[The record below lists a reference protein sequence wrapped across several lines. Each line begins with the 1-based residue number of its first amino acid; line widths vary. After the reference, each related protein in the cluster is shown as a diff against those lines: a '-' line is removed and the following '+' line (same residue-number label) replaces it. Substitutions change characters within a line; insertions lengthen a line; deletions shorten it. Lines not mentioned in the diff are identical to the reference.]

1 RDAWFRAR
9 EEYNNRKIDA
19 QYSEDPAVR
28 ERWNTVDEPLLRQ
41 LVEDA
46 ERDWRAKGY
55 KEEVERA
62 RGVEETLGAK
72 NPARIWEEWKTR
84 LNPDLDQLT
93 DPSTN
98 QTFLPSA
105 FSPSNILDAS
115 SWSKFTLD
123 GQAVRA
129 LAEDA
134 PASLRGRLGD
144 QADVD
149 IESLSFEFASL
160 RVE

>member
-1 RDAWFRAR
+1 
-9 EEYNNRKIDA
+9 
-19 QYSEDPAVR
+19 
-28 ERWNTVDEPLLRQ
+28 
-41 LVEDA
+41 
-46 ERDWRAKGY
+46 
-55 KEEVERA
+55 
-62 RGVEETLGAK
+62 
-72 NPARIWEEWKTR
+72 
-84 LNPDLDQLT
+84 
-93 DPSTN
+93 TN

-149 IESLSFEFASL
+149 IESLSFEFVSL
-160 RVE
+160 RVERSSFVPDVFEAHLWKLPEGAPEVSAGDEAARGSCPAYIAALVVARRLTMVLKPQSERNAKTLQLFRTKALALGAFKI